1 MTSSEG
7 AQALSFSEKLEERFA
22 RFVHRT
28 RTDSYCLSVP
38 GIARQA
44 LIYCLEMLVC
54 GDRLTRK
61 ALAAHSGA
69 PPPEGYLGPLSA
81 GQVLATHQ
89 IEYRIK
95 AGSTAYI
102 PKTGPVMFVG
112 NHPHGMIDA
121 MIGADVIMQVRKDLK
136 VLANFSLLSNPVCGP
151 YIAPIDFRG
160 GRNADAFNL
169 RSTAAFRKHLKF
181 GGAAFVA
188 PAGAIA
194 TREDMSETATDGE
207 WRTSAA
213 KWARSA
219 KATIVPLYI
228 EGDNS
233 PLFHLV
239 SKLNI
244 VLRLGVL
251 ALENFRLRRSV
262 RCIAIGAPISPETL
276 NAFPTAVEATAFMRE
291 RTYALQDMIGSS
303 GAADALSLDPI
314 AVG

>member
-7 AQALSFSEKLEERFA
+7 AQALSFNEELEERFA
-22 RFVHRT
+22 RFVHHT
-28 RTDSYCLSVP
+28 RTDSYCLSTP
-38 GIARQA
+38 GITRQI
-44 LIYCLEMLVC
+44 LIYCLEMLLC

-61 ALAAHSGA
+61 ALAAHRGA

-81 GQVLATHQ
+81 GQVLAAHQ

-121 MIGADVIMQVRKDLK
+121 MIGADVIMQVRKDLR

-160 GRNADAFNL
+160 GRNADAFNI
-169 RSTAAFRKHLKF
+169 RSTAAFRQHVKG
-181 GGAAFVA
+181 GGAGFVA

-194 TREDMSETATDGE
+194 TREELNETATDGE

-219 KATIVPLYI
+219 KATIVPMYI
-228 EGDNS
+228 DGENS
-233 PLFHLV
+233 ALFHLA
-239 SKLNI
+239 SKMNM
-244 VLRLGVL
+244 VFRLGVL

-262 RCIAIGAPISPETL
+262 RNIAIGAPISPDML
-276 NAFPTAVEATAFMRE
+276 SAFPSALEATAFMRE
-291 RTYALQDMIGSS
+291 RTYALRDMIRSS
-303 GAADALSLDPI
+303 ETGEALEFGPVPI
-314 AVG
+314 G

>member
-1 MTSSEG
+1 MTYAGGSE
-7 AQALSFSEKLEERFA
+7 AFSFSERLEDRFA
-22 RFVHRT
+22 QFVHRT
-28 RTDSYCLSVP
+28 RTDSYCLSAS
-38 GIARQA
+38 GLARQIF
-44 LIYCLEMLVC
+44 IYCLEMLTC

-61 ALAAHSGA
+61 ALAVHRGS
-69 PPPEGYLGPLSA
+69 PPPEGFLGPLSA
-81 GQVLATHQ
+81 GQVLAAHQ
-89 IEYRIK
+89 IEYRIR
-95 AGSTAYI
+95 AGSAAYI

-121 MIGADVIMQVRKDLK
+121 MIGADVIMQVRKDLR

-151 YIAPIDFRG
+151 YIAPIDFHG

-169 RSTAAFRKHLKF
+169 RSIAAFRQHLKA
-181 GGAAFVA
+181 GGACFVA

-194 TREDMSETATDGE
+194 TREDLNETATDSQ

-219 KATIVPLYI
+219 KATIVPMYI

-233 PLFHLV
+233 ALFHLA

-244 VLRLGVL
+244 VFRLGIL

-262 RCIAIGAPISPETL
+262 RNIAIGAPISTEIL
-276 NAFPTAVEATAFMRE
+276 SAFPSAVEATAVMRE
-291 RTYALQDMIGSS
+291 RTYALKGMISS
-303 GAADALSLDPI
+303 SEAAGALSLDPVAI
-314 AVG
+314 G

>member
-7 AQALSFSEKLEERFA
+7 AQALSSKEGLEDRFA

-28 RTDSYCLSVP
+28 RTDSYCLSTP
-38 GIARQA
+38 GVARQV
-44 LIYCLEMLVC
+44 LIYCLEMLLC

-61 ALAAHSGA
+61 ALAVHRDA
-69 PPPEGYLGPLSA
+69 PSPEGYLGPLSA
-81 GQVLATHQ
+81 GQVLAAHQ

-121 MIGADVIMQVRKDLK
+121 MIGADVIMQVRKDLR

-160 GRNADAFNL
+160 GRNADGYNL
-169 RSTAAFRKHLKF
+169 RSIAAFRQHLKV
-181 GGAAFVA
+181 GGACFVA

-219 KATIVPLYI
+219 KATIVPMYI
-228 EGDNS
+228 EGENS
-233 PLFHLV
+233 ALFHLA
-239 SKLNI
+239 SKTNM
-244 VLRLGVL
+244 VFRLGVL
-251 ALENFRLRRSV
+251 ALENFRLRQSV
-262 RCIAIGAPISPETL
+262 RNIAIGAPISPETL
-276 NAFPTAVEATAFMRE
+276 SAFPSAVEATAFMRE
-291 RTYALQDMIGSS
+291 RTYALRDMIRSS
-303 GAADALSLDPI
+303 EAAADLSLDPV